1 MPVVQEV
8 LRLAGGGA
16 VGFVGL
22 DGLADLVGAEGVVD
36 DLLHFAGLSVPVRL
50 ADDLLVT
57 REVPVVDQIQRLGV

>member
-1 MPVVQEV
+1 MQEV
-8 LRLAGGGA
+8 IGPADWVAALLVVR
-16 VGFVGL
+16 L

-57 REVPVVDQIQRLGV
+57 REVPVVY